1 MTYPIDMHIRSEQV
15 HVREAL
21 NKAHGLGFDLALK
34 MVIEMFEGIHTYP
47 EGWDY
52 DDVFNE
58 AARLVRENFGVKD
71 ND

>member
-1 MTYPIDMHIRSEQV
+1 MNYPIDIHIRNEQI
-15 HVREAL
+15 HLREAL
-21 NKAHGLGFDLALK
+21 NKAHDLGFDLALK
-34 MVIEMFEGIHTYP
+34 KVVEMFEEIDTYP

-71 ND
+71 E

>member
-1 MTYPIDMHIRSEQV
+1 MNYLIDVHIRSEQV

-21 NKAHGLGFDLALK
+21 NKAHDLGFDLALK
-34 MVIEMFEGIHTYP
+34 MVIEMFEGIGTYP

-58 AARLVRENFGVKD
+58 AARLVRENFGVK
-71 ND
+71 